1 MPFNRRQ
8 FISGVG
14 ALAASMG
21 YAHASPSRRPPNIVF
36 ILADD
41 LGCSDISL
49 LGRTEYSTPHIDS
62 IGTGGVVL
70 PQGYAN
76 SSVCSPTRFALATGR
91 YQYRLRGGLEEPI
104 GAEPEPVGLP
114 PEHPT
119 IASEFRNAG
128 YRTALIGKWHM
139 GSLPDYGPTLS
150 GYDSFFGVRLGY
162 ADYFSHSDHID
173 GSGGSGLYEGRQ
185 IVERHGY
192 LTDLLSDRAARDI
205 SAAARDRV
213 PLFMSLHYTAPHW
226 PWEGPE
232 DEEASRRIRYLLH
245 HDGGSEATY
254 AEMVGALDRGI
265 GRVLGAIERS
275 GQADNTIVV
284 FTSDNGGER
293 FSYTWPYVGMKGD
306 LLEGG
311 IRVPLLIRWPDRIAP
326 GSVSEQT
333 AMSMDFL
340 PTLLAAAGHTP
351 DPRYPADGLDILPQI
366 TGSAEPVD
374 RKLYWRHKAN
384 DQKAVRFGQWKW
396 LSINGHEYLFDLS
409 RDRQE
414 RANLADHQPE
424 IFAELRADWEAWN
437 ATMLPYP
444 DDSFSYSLNGAGQI
458 AEHD

>member
-1 MPFNRRQ
+1 MRFNRRQ

-14 ALAASMG
+14 ALAVSAGSARAAM
-21 YAHASPSRRPPNIVF
+21 PQRPPNIIF

-62 IGTGGVVL
+62 IGTDGVIL

-104 GAEPEPVGLP
+104 SSELTPVGLP

-119 IASEFRNAG
+119 IASFFRDAG
-128 YRTALIGKWHM
+128 YRTGLIGKWHM
-139 GSLPDYGPTLS
+139 GSLPKYGPTLS
-150 GYDSFFGVRLGY
+150 GYDSFFGIRLGF
-162 ADYFSHSDHID
+162 ADYFNHSDQID
-173 GSGGSGLYEGRQ
+173 RSGGSGLYEGQQIIERQ
-185 IVERHGY
+185 GY
-192 LTDLLSDRAARDI
+192 LTDLLSDRAATDI
-205 SAAARDRV
+205 AAAARDQV
-213 PLFMSLHYTAPHW
+213 PLLMSLHYTAPHW

-232 DEEASRRIRYLLH
+232 NEKASRHIRNLLH
-245 HDGGSEATY
+245 HDGGSEETY
-254 AEMVGALDRGI
+254 ANMVRSLDRGV
-265 GRVLGAIERS
+265 GRVLDAIEKA

-293 FSYTWPYVGMKGD
+293 FSYTWPFVGKKGH

-311 IRVPLLIRWPDRIAP
+311 IRVPLLIRWPGRIAP
-326 GSVSEQT
+326 GSVSQQT

-340 PTLLAAAGHTP
+340 PTLLSAAGCAP
-351 DPRYPADGLDILPQI
+351 DPRYQTDGIDILPQI
-366 TGSAEPVD
+366 TGTAEPVD

-384 DQKAVRFGQWKW
+384 DQKAIRFGQWKW
-396 LSINGHEYLFDLS
+396 LSVNGHEYLFDLS

-414 RANLADHQPE
+414 RANLAEHQPE
-424 IFAELRADWEAWN
+424 RFASLKADWESWN

-444 DDSFSYSLNGAGQI
+444 DDSFSYALDGTGQV
-458 AEHD
+458 AEYD